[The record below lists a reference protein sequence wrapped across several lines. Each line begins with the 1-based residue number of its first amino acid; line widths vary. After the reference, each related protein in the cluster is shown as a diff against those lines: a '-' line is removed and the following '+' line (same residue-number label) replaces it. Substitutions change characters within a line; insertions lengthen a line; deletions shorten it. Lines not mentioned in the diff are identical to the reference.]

1 MLAGREVFPKI
12 PWKRTFCWRDHLLN
26 LCLSECLLQNSISLH
41 LEIGKKKWQKCS
53 LYQQSSLLHTSTP
66 KYPFLAGEEFSSF
79 CKSPRCQLYRCKNLL
94 KRVVRIT
101 QIQSESWL
109 EAKENSFALLIFFF
123 FNLSTSVHYQNISIA
138 TETPTGIYK
147 DKGEAGCEI
156 CRVPAQFTVIQNGSG
171 HSQWRWMISN
181 TRSFCQIL
189 IWHVFPF
196 T

>member
-123 FNLSTSVHYQNISIA
+123 FLIYPHQSIIKISQLQLRLPQEFIKTRERLVAKFAEYLHNLLWFKMAAA
-138 TETPTGIYK
+138 TVS
-147 DKGEAGCEI
+147 DAG
-156 CRVPAQFTVIQNGSG
+156 
-171 HSQWRWMISN
+171 W
-181 TRSFCQIL
+181 
-189 IWHVFPF
+189 FPIPDPF
-196 T
+196 VRF